1 MCDRRVSETRSVGI
15 CLCEGELWR
24 ETSITNL
31 AIRRILGFFGY
42 ARICE
47 RRLAGFVIICCIEE
61 VEEGA
66 CVWKEVEELLITTQQ
81 RQARAATQDRKE
93 HLDY

>member
-1 MCDRRVSETRSVGI
+1 M
-15 CLCEGELWR
+15 
-24 ETSITNL
+24 
-31 AIRRILGFFGY
+31 
-42 ARICE
+42 
-47 RRLAGFVIICCIEE
+47 ICCIEE